1 MTIRQKA
8 LCFVVSSAA
17 IALVASACGVGDEP
31 ETPGS
36 AQAALSVCG
45 NNTTEPGEEC
55 DGTNQE
61 CNYMN
66 GEYCGSDC
74 LCHNSCGNG
83 LCEWNETFASCPADC
98 PFDDREKV
106 GQAALSVCGNNTTEP
121 GEQCDGTDQECD
133 YMNGE
138 YCGSDCMCHNGC
150 GNGVCNWNENFES
163 CPADCPNPNACGEEI
178 CDPSW
183 QFCCDHWL
191 APTCQP
197 YGTYCQN

>member
-8 LCFVVSSAA
+8 LCFLVSGAA
-17 IALVASACGVGDEP
+17 IVLVASACGVGADESAM
-31 ETPGS
+31 TLGT

-55 DGTNQE
+55 DGTDQE
-61 CNYMN
+61 CAYMS

-74 LCHNSCGNG
+74 LCHN
-83 LCEWNETFASCPADC
+83 
-98 PFDDREKV
+98 
-106 GQAALSVCGNNTTEP
+106 
-121 GEQCDGTDQECD
+121 
-133 YMNGE
+133 
-138 YCGSDCMCHNGC
+138 GC
-150 GNGVCNWNENFES
+150 GDGVCAWNENFQS